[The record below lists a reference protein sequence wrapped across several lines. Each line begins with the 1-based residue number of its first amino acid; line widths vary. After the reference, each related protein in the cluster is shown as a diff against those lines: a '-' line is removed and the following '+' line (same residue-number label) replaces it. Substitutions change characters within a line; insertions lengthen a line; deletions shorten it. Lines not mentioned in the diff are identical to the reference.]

1 MTYTN
6 TFVSNDVPMEYM
18 IKDGIVRWTS
28 NGRVPFADVLETL
41 FKNLCI
47 TAIEMIESNKAR
59 ELETMA
65 IIESYREMQKNAPV
79 SNEEHMSELRAN
91 FEPGTVVVDV
101 ITGRKVTV

>member
-6 TFVSNDVPMEYM
+6 TFVSNGVPMEYM

-28 NGRVPFADVLETL
+28 NGRVPFADVLATL

-59 ELETMA
+59 ELETLA
-65 IIESYREMQKNAPV
+65 FIEMYREMQKNAPV
-79 SNEEHMSELRAN
+79 SDEHMSELRAN